1 MRSRKARFSEV
12 DSVESGH
19 LGIGDDQVA
28 GPPCEDLQRLG
39 AIGRDLDVVPDSSE
53 GLGEHARDAR
63 FVIDDE
69 NALRRALER
78 GERLRDG
85 FGGRSGPGE
94 ERKLDPEGRP
104 VSWLALD
111 AERAAM
117 LFDDPTAER
126 QPKAGALAGG
136 FGRKKRL
143 EDPRLNV
150 VGNAGPGIG
159 DLELDA
165 GPGAVAPRGEANPAG
180 RGRAPHCLVRV
191 GHEVH
196 DDLVEL
202 MGVSPEHRE
211 VVGQIEDDLDV
222 VSPQFVGEQL
232 DRLLD
237 HPVERHV
244 SPLGWALAGEGE
256 EVLDDAPAA
265 LGRGADLL
273 GPLAEGVVVGQG
285 TARSVRVVDDEPD
298 VAKTL
303 ADLLRLDH
311 HRVDVAPNGRAAL
324 EKLRAET
331 YDLVLSDLKMP
342 ELDGPGLYET
352 LARDHP
358 HMLRRVVFLTGDA
371 LSSEITAFL
380 ERAGAPYL
388 YKSFTLEELRRVI
401 QRTLPMR

>member
-1 MRSRKARFSEV
+1 M
-12 DSVESGH
+12 
-19 LGIGDDQVA
+19 
-28 GPPCEDLQRLG
+28 
-39 AIGRDLDVVPDSSE
+39 
-53 GLGEHARDAR
+53 
-63 FVIDDE
+63 
-69 NALRRALER
+69 
-78 GERLRDG
+78 
-85 FGGRSGPGE
+85 
-94 ERKLDPEGRP
+94 
-104 VSWLALD
+104 
-111 AERAAM
+111 
-117 LFDDPTAER
+117 
-126 QPKAGALAGG
+126 
-136 FGRKKRL
+136 
-143 EDPRLNV
+143 
-150 VGNAGPGIG
+150 GNAGPGIG

-273 GPLAEGVVVGQG
+273 GPLAEGVVVGHFAEEVRLPHDDGQG
-285 TARSVRVVDDEPD
+285 IVQLVRDTRQEGAHCGELLALKELLGPFADELFVVDDEPD
-298 VAKTL
+298 IAKTL

-324 EKLRAET
+324 EKLRAER

-358 HMLRRVVFLTGDA
+358 HLLRRVVFLTGDA

-388 YKSFTLEELRRVI
+388 YKPFTLEELRRVI